1 MSGGGAVSHRA
12 EWNCCEGPGVWGGVS
27 PRSDCADAEAAAAMG
42 GCVIGSSCCRRR
54 CCRCADSAMAAVL
67 TDAACSCR
75 SRTRSSASGGRW
87 HGVYAWRCMF
97 ETAVRPNLQRPAVA
111 LRNENPCLA
120 NQRSCNDDNIRTGE
134 DWLPLRQLMSS
145 HVHTATEVTLPA
157 PTTAS
162 PLKPLAIAPGETW
175 CASAKRSST
184 RRAARGLP
192 AGPLAPACAA
202 MLRPHGLL
210 CALRRGAAAMHKVA
224 VPEGEGR

>member
-27 PRSDCADAEAAAAMG
+27 PRSGSADAEAAAAVG
-42 GCVIGSSCCRRR
+42 GCVIGSSCCNRR
-54 CCRCADSAMAAVL
+54 CCRCADNAVAAVL

-75 SRTRSSASGGRW
+75 SRTRSTPGGRW